1 MQNKKSLLQRLLVIY
16 ITFFIV
22 LVASIAHGFLP
33 DFSKGYSEGSQMGND
48 IVKSWMSG
56 TPRRV
61 YMLSNIAIANSP
73 RSEIA
78 LDSVAA
84 ADRSVEARIGTLCL
98 TVEEDAPGA
107 SVMGIAFGSIGGSP
121 WLYLL
126 TVLNVLAFAA
136 IIVLMILIIHS
147 LRRSIREEHTLDK
160 RNVWMLRT
168 IGLLTILTEL
178 FHDIVNWR
186 MAQRAAEVLA
196 GSGYAV
202 ETGFRISY
210 STVIMGILVLFAAE
224 VFAIG
229 QNLSEEQKLTI

>member
-33 DFSKGYSEGSQMGND
+33 GFTKGYSEGTQIGDD

-56 TPRRV
+56 TPRMV
-61 YMLSNIAIANSP
+61 YMLSNVPINRSP
-73 RSEIA
+73 RNEIA
-78 LDSVAA
+78 LEGIAA
-84 ADRSVEARIGTLCL
+84 GRSVEARIGTLSL

-107 SVMGIAFGSIGGSP
+107 TVMGIAFSSIGGSP
-121 WLYLL
+121 WLYAL
-126 TVLNVLAFAA
+126 TMLNLLAFAA
-136 IIVLMILIIHS
+136 IIVLMFLIIHS

-178 FHDIVNWR
+178 FRDTVNWR
-186 MAQRAAEVLA
+186 MADRAAELLA

-202 ETGFRISY
+202 ETGFQISY

-229 QNLSEEQKLTI
+229 HNLSEEQKLTI